1 MYNGI
6 LNRSTEVILPL
17 YLALV
22 PPLLETSHSL
32 VCFTCKDASSN
43 WGCLALT
50 IFASG
55 ENYCVTTYLGAG
67 IGTFG
72 HVLLISISKGCAS
85 VCPSGEINIGTAS
98 ASVFCCSSFLC
109 NTSGASSVK
118 VTYLVLAMAILATFI
133 YIRAGL

>member
-1 MYNGI
+1 MSIWNYG
-6 LNRSTEVILPL
+6 L
-17 YLALV
+17 
-22 PPLLETSHSL
+22 SHSL

-43 WGCLALT
+43 WGCLAST

-67 IGTFG
+67 IGKFG
-72 HVLLISISKGCAS
+72 HSISKGCAS
-85 VCPSGEINIGTAS
+85 VCPSGGINIGIAS

>member
-1 MYNGI
+1 V
-6 LNRSTEVILPL
+6 LCPSPL
-17 YLALV
+17 IIFVAL
-22 PPLLETSHSL
+22 SHSL

-43 WGCLALT
+43 WGCLAST

-55 ENYCVTTYLGAG
+55 ENYCVTTYLGSRNE
-67 IGTFG
+67 
-72 HVLLISISKGCAS
+72 SISKGCAS
-85 VCPSGEINIGTAS
+85 VCPSSGINIGIAS